1 MKGITLEDLSY
12 LTTRE
17 MWVLLSELGFP
28 YCEIEETEKEDLT
41 THEIVKVPKFIPRTD
56 YEEMKIDICA
66 GLAMLNREQKRK
78 YVKKIEKLIRP
89 RLNNSEVIDNG

>member
-1 MKGITLEDLSY
+1 
-12 LTTRE
+12 
-17 MWVLLSELGFP
+17 
-28 YCEIEETEKEDLT
+28 
-41 THEIVKVPKFIPRTD
+41 
-56 YEEMKIDICA
+56 MKIDIYA